1 MFIVHVLSQAAA
13 DVVGVLLE
21 ERRLGPAYLRT
32 CDKRMFRFMY

>member
-13 DVVGVLLE
+13 DVE

-32 CDKRMFRFMY
+32 RDKRMFRFMY